1 MRGLKYI
8 FILIATFASSAAF
21 AQADRQYIRN
31 GNKLF
36 HQQNYAKAEVEYRKA
51 ISKNPNNSQYTQNQM
66 KRRAARMWPKIK
78 IKKGIDILLTHSPA
92 FGIGDG
98 EDNPHKG
105 FEAFVDILDKY
116 KPKYFIHGHV
126 HLNYSV
132 ENKRER
138 EYKDTIIINGYDRY
152 VFEYPD
158 KYILKGSGSDS

>member
-1 MRGLKYI
+1 MALP
-8 FILIATFASSAAF
+8 FPILTPGRIKTGISIAS
-21 AQADRQYIRN
+21 R
-31 GNKLF
+31 L
-36 HQQNYAKAEVEYRKA
+36 E
-51 ISKNPNNSQYTQNQM
+51 
-66 KRRAARMWPKIK
+66 K

>member
-1 MRGLKYI
+1 
-8 FILIATFASSAAF
+8 
-21 AQADRQYIRN
+21 
-31 GNKLF
+31 
-36 HQQNYAKAEVEYRKA
+36 
-51 ISKNPNNSQYTQNQM
+51 
-66 KRRAARMWPKIK
+66 MWPKIK

-132 ENKRER
+132 ENIRER

>member
-1 MRGLKYI
+1 MAKDKNKKRNRYS
-8 FILIATFASSAAF
+8 ADTFTS
-21 AQADRQYIRN
+21 
-31 GNKLF
+31 
-36 HQQNYAKAEVEYRKA
+36 VW
-51 ISKNPNNSQYTQNQM
+51 NS
-66 KRRAARMWPKIK
+66 
-78 IKKGIDILLTHSPA
+78 
-92 FGIGDG
+92 